1 MQFAAGSVSFAA
13 ASDTLVEEELP
24 TGLTIRGGYA
34 WLIHFFEFQ
43 FSGLNGYTADIGVWS
58 ALSVTQ
64 GLAALPNI
72 DDAGTIS
79 RIDLDLFFTT
89 SGGWCEPR
97 TRRDAFLPP
106 LIIANPKLSVYLGA
120 TSDMAGFQN
129 QECFFRIGYTT
140 VPIDQRSYLE
150 IAETWEVI

>member
-1 MQFAAGSVSFAA
+1 MQFAAGGITFGA
-13 ASDTLVEEELP
+13 ASDTVVEDELP

-34 WLIHFFEFQ
+34 WLIHFFEMQ
-43 FSGLNGYTADIGVWS
+43 FTGLNGFTADIGVWS

-79 RIDLDLFFTT
+79 RIDMDLHLTT
-89 SGGWCEPR
+89 SGVFAHRR
-97 TRRDAFLPP
+97 TLRDPFLPP
-106 LIIANPKLSVYLGA
+106 LIIANPKLSVYIGT
-120 TSDMAGFQN
+120 TSDQAGFQN
-129 QECFFRIGYTT
+129 QECFYRIGYTT